1 MSNILISRFRTPGVT
16 YLSARSSVL
25 NLVRKAAIMSLKK
38 IVNAIGLGQSR
49 ADRMKR
55 IRAKSTKLVF
65 SDLNFELEKRQLLVT
80 TSFSSELLTI
90 NLDAVGE
97 ILTLTSDGTTLSL
110 SSSAAISGAGSSF
123 ATSSVKQLAVSDSG
137 LLAGQLS
144 RLLSMRAGCL
154 SSSVP
159 LQSRSHGFVPAW
171 GRFTSHTIALECD
184 TGRLAQNQVGHGFSG
199 GR

>member
-1 MSNILISRFRTPGVT
+1 M
-16 YLSARSSVL
+16 
-25 NLVRKAAIMSLKK
+25 NLKR
-38 IVNAIGLGQSR
+38 IVNAISLGQSR
-49 ADRMKR
+49 ADGMKR

-123 ATSSVKQLAVSDSG
+123 ATSSVNQLAVSDSG

-144 RLLSMRAGCL
+144 GCL

-184 TGRLAQNQVGHGFSG
+184 TGRLAQNQVGHGFGG

>member
-1 MSNILISRFRTPGVT
+1 MN
-16 YLSARSSVL
+16 
-25 NLVRKAAIMSLKK
+25 LKK
-38 IVNAIGLGQSR
+38 IVNAIGFGQSR

-65 SDLNFELEKRQLLVT
+65 SDFNFELEKRQLLVT
-80 TSFSSELLTI
+80 TSFSSGLLTI

-123 ATSSVKQLAVSDSG
+123 ATSSVKLAVSDSG

-144 RLLSMRAGCL
+144 GCL

-159 LQSRSHGFVPAW
+159 LQSRSHGLVPAW